1 MQCVDAACRQVCPVS
16 ALARDEQ
23 TRAIVL
29 NEDRCIGCG
38 LCVQLCPKVFAMQDN
53 GKSKAIEPTG
63 DEEGNI
69 QGAIDACPVQ
79 AITWNEE
86 A

>member
-1 MQCVDAACRQVCPVS
+1 MSVANLSRAKTNLTKKFMS
-16 ALARDEQ
+16 KG
-23 TRAIVL
+23 AIV
-29 NEDRCIGCG
+29 NEETCIGCG

-53 GKSKAIEPTG
+53 GKSKAIEPAG

-79 AITWNEE
+79 AITWTDIN
-86 A
+86 